1 MHARTREPGGT
12 WRVWRTQLLSSRIHA
27 SLLQGSPNF
36 QQDLYFPA
44 STAAGCGHCIWPM
57 RCSKILT
64 APQDHP
70 EKTTG
75 RTHTH
80 FFGLCSE
87 LVCVTG
93 GPSWYVMKELGPDTS
108 WIRGTYWL
116 GLLTA
121 GFLHERNKLGSC
133 LSHCH
138 FRSVIR
144 TKSNPN
150 EHSRDLFVCLLAA
163 TSHSSARTSSLL
175 FLRLWWTVSH
185 RVPPFS
191 PTGWAGSQTIPARI
205 PSPCAR
211 EGNLS
216 GVAPSGRWV

>member
-12 WRVWRTQLLSSRIHA
+12 WRVWRTRLLSSRIHA

-70 EKTTG
+70 KKTTG

-150 EHSRDLFVCLLAA
+150 EHSRDLFVLPAG
-163 TSHSSARTSSLL
+163 RNFPL
-175 FLRLWWTVSH
+175 FCKDFL
-185 RVPPFS
+185 S
-191 PTGWAGSQTIPARI
+191 PIPAALVDCESPG
-205 PSPCAR
+205 PSLFPNR
-211 EGNLS
+211 M
-216 GVAPSGRWV
+216 GR

>member
-12 WRVWRTQLLSSRIHA
+12 WRVWRTRLLSSRIHA

-133 LSHCH
+133 LSHVTLGLSFALNLILMNTVEIFSFACWPQLP
-138 FRSVIR
+138 
-144 TKSNPN
+144 T
-150 EHSRDLFVCLLAA
+150 LLQGLPL
-163 TSHSSARTSSLL
+163 SYSC
-175 FLRLWWTVSH
+175 
-185 RVPPFS
+185 
-191 PTGWAGSQTIPARI
+191 GS
-205 PSPCAR
+205 
-211 EGNLS
+211 GGL
-216 GVAPSGRWV
+216 